1 MGRSGSGKRPPR
13 GHAGADIVLR
23 PGRDKPVRQRHPWI
37 FSGAI
42 EHIGEN
48 LLDGQ
53 VGLVRSADGEILG
66 QGYVNRRSQIVV
78 RLLTFGADTRVDES
92 FFQARLD
99 RAIRARPAAPAARLV
114 HAESDGLPGLVV
126 DRYGEW
132 VVLQSSALGIDRHKN
147 EIVLGLKR
155 TAAPR
160 GIFERSDVEGRDKEG
175 LPPVSGLLA
184 GEEPPDLL
192 RVEERTHDGRS
203 VAFLVDVRRGHKTG
217 AYLDQSDN
225 RRFVAAHAAGGEI
238 LNLFSYTGAF
248 ALHFAAAGARRVE
261 NVDSS
266 AEALGLSE
274 RAAAENGFATI
285 IQHERADVFEVLR
298 RYRDEGRTFDGIV
311 VDPPKFVHSAGQ
323 VDRGARAYKDLF
335 RVAMQITRPFG
346 WVAAFSC
353 SGLVSLD
360 LFQKIVWSA
369 SLEARRDA
377 QIIQRLGQAPDHP
390 VLLSFPEGEYLKGLL
405 CRIT

>member
-1 MGRSGSGKRPPR
+1 MRRSGNGSRPRR
-13 GHAGADIVLR
+13 GHAGSDIVLKV
-23 PGRDKPVRQRHPWI
+23 GRDKPIRQHHPWI

-42 EHIGEN
+42 EHIGED
-48 LLDGQ
+48 LADGQ
-53 VGLVRSADGEILG
+53 IGAARTADGELLG
-66 QGYVNRRSQIVV
+66 YGYVNRRSQIVV
-78 RLLTFGADTRVDES
+78 RMLTFGADEKVDAS
-92 FFQARLD
+92 FFQRRLD
-99 RAIRARPAAPAARLV
+99 NAIRARPATGAARLV
-114 HAESDGLPGLVV
+114 HAESDGLPGLIV

-132 VVLQSSALGIDRHKN
+132 VVLQSSALGIDRHRD
-147 EIVLGLKR
+147 EIVLALNN
-155 TAAPR
+155 AAAAR

-175 LPPVSGLLA
+175 LPPRSGLLA

-192 RVEERTHDGRS
+192 RVEERTHDGNS
-203 VAFLVDVRRGHKTG
+203 VALLVDVRRGHKTG
-217 AYLDQSDN
+217 AYLDQSHN
-225 RRFVAAHAAGGEI
+225 RRFVATHAAGGEI
-238 LNLFSYTGAF
+238 LNVFSYTGAF
-248 ALHFAAAGARRVE
+248 ALHFAASGARHVV

-266 AEALGLSE
+266 AESLDLSE
-274 RAAAENGFATI
+274 RAAADNGFADKI
-285 IQHERADVFEVLR
+285 EHERADVFEILR
-298 RYRDEGRTFDGIV
+298 RYREEGRTFDGIV
-311 VDPPKFVHSAGQ
+311 VDPPKFVHSAAQ

-335 RVAMQITRPFG
+335 RVAMQITRPGG

-405 CRIT
+405 CRIP